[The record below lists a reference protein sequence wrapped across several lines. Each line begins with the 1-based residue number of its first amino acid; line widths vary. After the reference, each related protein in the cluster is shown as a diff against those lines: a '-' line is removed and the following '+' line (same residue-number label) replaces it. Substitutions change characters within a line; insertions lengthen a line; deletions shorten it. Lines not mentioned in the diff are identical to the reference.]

1 MKRFLKSKPF
11 IVLVAILVVL
21 ISCVVLFFTVS
32 EYARFKRIENAALS
46 IAGEIGTGNNYFKL
60 DTKTSRVPL
69 DEMTDFQKS
78 WHLQQQAKAI
88 EAIKST
94 NRKLGF
100 DESLYTYM
108 SVTTVSMGTLKKEN
122 KKYIVSWTYSHD
134 DGLEVEYQIKT
145 SAMFK
150 IGGKLNEKV

>member
-1 MKRFLKSKPF
+1 MQRFLKSKPF

-32 EYARFKRIENAALS
+32 EYARFKRIENEALS
-46 IAGEIGTGNNYFKL
+46 IAGEISTGNNYFKI
-60 DTKTSRVPL
+60 DTKSSQVALNDMTS
-69 DEMTDFQKS
+69 FQKS
-78 WHLQQQAKAI
+78 WHLQMQTKAI

-94 NRKLGF
+94 NKKLGF

-108 SVTTVSMGTLKKEN
+108 SVTTVSMGTIEKEN
-122 KKYIVSWTYSHD
+122 ENYIVSWTYSHD
-134 DGLEVEYQIKT
+134 DGLEVKYQIKT

-150 IGGKLNEKV
+150 IGGK